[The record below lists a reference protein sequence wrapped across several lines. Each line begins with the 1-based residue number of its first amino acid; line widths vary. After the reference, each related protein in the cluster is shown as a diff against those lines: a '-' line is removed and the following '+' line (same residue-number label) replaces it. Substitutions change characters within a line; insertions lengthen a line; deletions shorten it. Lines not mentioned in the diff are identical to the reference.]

1 MPNFGG
7 IAYKAKPKART
18 GGASPYDSTTV
29 QKPPK
34 HTYEMAFKVL
44 NPEEEAEF
52 RQWARDKFTP
62 GEEIKEIWHPIV
74 RDECAKMAKEA
85 T

>member
-7 IAYKAKPKART
+7 EAYKSNPKAKT

-34 HTYEMAFKVL
+34 HTYGAF
-44 NPEEEAEF
+44 NPAGPT
-52 RQWARDKFTP
+52 DNFTAASTK
-62 GEEIKEIWHPIV
+62 GGNIKGNKKP
-74 RDECAKMAKEA
+74 RAAGRA
-85 T
+85 SPY